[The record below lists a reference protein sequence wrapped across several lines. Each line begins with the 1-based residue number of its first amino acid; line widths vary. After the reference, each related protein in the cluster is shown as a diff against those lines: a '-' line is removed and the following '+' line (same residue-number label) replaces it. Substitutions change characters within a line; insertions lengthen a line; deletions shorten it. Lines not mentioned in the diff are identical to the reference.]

1 MHLYISTGAGADS
14 ITHNNILY
22 MYNVGRVGSEQIFSC
37 VVQMSCGPGTDTRL
51 TAETSTR

>member
-14 ITHNNILY
+14 IIMY